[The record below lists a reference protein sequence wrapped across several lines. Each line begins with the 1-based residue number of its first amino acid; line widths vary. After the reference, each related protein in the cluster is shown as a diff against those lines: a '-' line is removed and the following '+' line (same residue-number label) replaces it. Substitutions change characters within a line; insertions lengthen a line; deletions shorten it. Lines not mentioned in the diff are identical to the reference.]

1 MSTFFTSG
9 GLKGLRILDL
19 GHALAAPYCSQMF
32 ADHGADVIK
41 IEPPGGDVSRRIG
54 PFTEDDTV
62 REYGGLYQ
70 CCNRNKRGM
79 VLDLKSPEGRE
90 AFLKMVEGADAVI
103 ENFRA
108 GVMDRLG
115 LGYEALAERNP
126 RIVYTSIR
134 GFGDSRGGKTAY
146 TDWPA
151 VDIIAQAMGGLMG
164 ITGPDANSPTKVGG
178 GPGDTVPGLF
188 AAFGTMVALWEARLS
203 GKGQYV
209 DVSMVDSMIAL
220 NEPITVTYSYTQ
232 VVPRPSG
239 SRLPQIAPFGRVWA
253 KDGWAVL
260 AVPPGR
266 NWPVFCEIIGRPE
279 LADDPRFATEQARLA
294 NFDAVYEVVEAFT
307 SRYTKAELLEIFGG
321 KVPFAPV
328 YDSEEIFR
336 DPYFTIR
343 DMLPQ
348 VEQPGSQRK
357 VTVPGVAAKLIR
369 TPGGV
374 HQRAPMLGEHTDD
387 VLQEFGF
394 GADMIAALRKSG
406 AVA

>member
-1 MSTFFTSG
+1 MTKFSTTG
-9 GLKGLRILDL
+9 GLKGLRVLDL
-19 GHALAAPYCSQMF
+19 GHALAAPFCTQML

-54 PFTEDDTV
+54 PFTEDDTT

-79 VLDLKSPEGRE
+79 VLDLKSTEGRE
-90 AFLKMVEGADAVI
+90 AFLKMVEQADCVV

-115 LGYEALAERNP
+115 LSYETLADRNP

-134 GFGDSRGGKTAY
+134 GFGDPRGGKTAY

-151 VDIIAQAMGGLMG
+151 VDIIAQAMGGLMS
-164 ITGPDANSPTKVGG
+164 ITGPDADCPTKVGG
-178 GPGDTVPGLF
+178 GPGDTIPGLF
-188 AAFGTMVALWEARLS
+188 GAFSTMVALWEARAS

-209 DVSMVDSMIAL
+209 DVSMVDSLIAL
-220 NEPITVTYSYTQ
+220 NETVTVTYTYTGE
-232 VVPRPSG
+232 VPRPSG
-239 SRLPQIAPFGRVWA
+239 SRLPQIAPFGRISA

-266 NWPVFCEIIGRPE
+266 NWPVFCEAIGRPE
-279 LADDPRFATEQARLA
+279 LIDDPRFFNEQARLA
-294 NFDAVYEVVEAFT
+294 NFDAVYEVVESFT
-307 SRYTKAELLEIFGG
+307 REHTRAELLQIFGG

-328 YDSEEIFR
+328 YDSADIFQ
-336 DPYFTIR
+336 DPYFQIR
-343 DMLPQ
+343 EMLPQ
-348 VEQPGSQRK
+348 VEQPGSKHK
-357 VTVPGVAAKLIR
+357 VTVPGVPAKLTR

-374 HQRAPMLGEHTDD
+374 FQRAPLLGEHTDD
-387 VLQEFGF
+387 ILDGFGF
-394 GADMIAALRKSG
+394 SAEAIATLRKSG

>member
-1 MSTFFTSG
+1 MSTFSTSG

-19 GHALAAPYCSQMF
+19 GHALAAPYCTQML

-41 IEPPGGDVSRRIG
+41 IEPPDGDVSRRIG
-54 PFTEDDTV
+54 PFTEDDTL
-62 REYGGLYQ
+62 RAYGGLFQ

-79 VLDLKSPEGRE
+79 VIDLKHPEGRE
-90 AFLKMVEGADAVI
+90 TFLKMVEQADAVV

-115 LGYEALAERNP
+115 LSYETLAERNP

-134 GFGDSRGGKTAY
+134 GFGDPRGGKTEY

-164 ITGPDANSPTKVGG
+164 ITGPDAQSPTKVGG

-188 AAFGTMVALWEARLS
+188 ASFATMVALWEARSS

-209 DVSMVDSMIAL
+209 DVAMVDSLIAL
-220 NEPITVTYSYTQ
+220 SEPITVTYSYTGE
-232 VVPRPSG
+232 VPRPAG
-239 SRLPQIAPFGRVWA
+239 SRLPQIAPFGRIA
-253 KDGWAVL
+253 TKDGWAVL

-266 NWPVFCEIIGRPE
+266 NWPVFCDVIGRPE
-279 LADDPRFATEQARLA
+279 LSVDPRFSTEQARLA
-294 NFDAVYEVVEAFT
+294 NRDAVYEVVEAFT
-307 SRYTKAELLEIFGG
+307 TGHTRAELLKIFGG

-328 YDSEEIFR
+328 YDAQDIFR

-343 DMLPQ
+343 EMLPQ
-348 VEQPGSQRK
+348 LEQPGSKRK
-357 VTVPGVAAKLIR
+357 VTVPGIPAKLSR

-374 HQRAPMLGEHTDD
+374 YQRAPLLGEHTADILSD
-387 VLQEFGF
+387 FGLD
-394 GADMIAALRKSG
+394 AEQIAALCKSG